1 MIKKI
6 VAASSNA
13 HKIKEIQAIMS
24 KFGMEVISRDEAGVP
39 PFEIE
44 EDGETFEENSYKK
57 ANEIMKAT
65 GEITVADDSGLMVDY
80 LGGAPGVYSARFAGD
95 HGDDGKNNEK
105 LLKLLEGLPEEER
118 KAKFVSVI
126 TLIFPGG
133 EALVAR
139 GECAGRII
147 EAPTGEN
154 GFGYDPLFVPDGYDK
169 TFAQLGPE
177 EKNMISHRAKA
188 LEKLEKNH
196 IDLILLDVMM
206 PRLNGLSALMKIRE
220 SYKIPAIILSAKT
233 EESDKV
239 SGLVLGADDYI
250 SKPYNAAELIARVKA
265 QLRRYNTWGA
275 GSPKEDEDTIVNGG
289 LVLDRKQRVA
299 VVEGKEVK
307 LTATEYNILEF
318 LMEHAGQVFPAEQIY
333 ENVWNELA
341 TFAVENTVMVH
352 IRHIREKI
360 EIDAKNPKYIKV
372 VWGIGYKM
380 EKYGR

>member
-6 VAASSNA
+6 VAASSNS

-188 LEKLEKNH
+188 LEKLEK
-196 IDLILLDVMM
+196 LL
-206 PRLNGLSALMKIRE
+206 
-220 SYKIPAIILSAKT
+220 
-233 EESDKV
+233 EEKFS
-239 SGLVLGADDYI
+239 S
-250 SKPYNAAELIARVKA
+250 
-265 QLRRYNTWGA
+265 
-275 GSPKEDEDTIVNGG
+275 
-289 LVLDRKQRVA
+289 
-299 VVEGKEVK
+299 
-307 LTATEYNILEF
+307 
-318 LMEHAGQVFPAEQIY
+318 
-333 ENVWNELA
+333 
-341 TFAVENTVMVH
+341 
-352 IRHIREKI
+352 
-360 EIDAKNPKYIKV
+360 
-372 VWGIGYKM
+372 
-380 EKYGR
+380 